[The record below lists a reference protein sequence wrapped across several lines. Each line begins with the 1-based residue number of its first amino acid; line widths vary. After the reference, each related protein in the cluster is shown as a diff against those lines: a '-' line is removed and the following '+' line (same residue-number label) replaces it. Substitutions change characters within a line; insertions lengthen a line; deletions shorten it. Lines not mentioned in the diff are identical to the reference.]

1 MLADKTFEY
10 SYSLIDDHKP
20 AEFCLDA
27 LKNSIQLDLGLGYF
41 SSACFNVL
49 ANGLARFI
57 VDGGRM
63 NLYINQYV
71 SKEDYE
77 LLKGEHD
84 SRFDDALV
92 QSFIGLKETFEKR
105 DEHFFQCL
113 SYLIQTYRI
122 NIKIIV
128 LNNGGIP
135 HEKYGIFTD
144 ECGNKIYF
152 IGSMNMTANEIGR
165 ASCRERV

>member
-10 SYSLIDDHKP
+10 NYSQIDAHKP

-27 LKNSIQLDLGLGYF
+27 FSNSIRLDLGLGYF
-41 SSACFNVL
+41 STASFNVL

-57 VDGGRM
+57 VNGGRM

-71 SKEDYE
+71 TKEDFE

-84 SRFDDALV
+84 NRFDDALV
-92 QSFIGLKETFEKR
+92 QSFSGLKKTFEKR

-113 SYLIQTYRI
+113 SYLT
-122 NIKIIV
+122 
-128 LNNGGIP
+128 LIP
-135 HEKYGIFTD
+135 Q
-144 ECGNKIYF
+144 YF
-152 IGSMNMTANEIGR
+152 FL
-165 ASCRERV
+165 